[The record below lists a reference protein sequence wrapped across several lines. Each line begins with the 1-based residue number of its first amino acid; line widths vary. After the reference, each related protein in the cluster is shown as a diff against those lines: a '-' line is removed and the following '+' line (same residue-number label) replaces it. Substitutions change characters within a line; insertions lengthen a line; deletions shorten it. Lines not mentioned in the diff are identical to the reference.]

1 MDAAI
6 ERLNALK
13 LQDRSVES
21 SSSPPAQPPQQQTD
35 ERVVAQLQQQAAQW
49 QHEALVQRVRADTA
63 ERQSDVLRH
72 QLLAQQHALDEL
84 QAQVAQLRV
93 VNYRLQLMAQA
104 NEPHGHDTF
113 LPPRPP
119 DVF

>member
-6 ERLNALK
+6 ERLSALK
-13 LQDRSVES
+13 LQDRAAA
-21 SSSPPAQPPQQQTD
+21 PASQSAQAPQQQTD
-35 ERVVAQLQQQAAQW
+35 ERAVAQLQQQAAQW
-49 QHEALVQRVRADTA
+49 QHEALAQRVRADAA
-63 ERQSDVLRH
+63 ERQSDALRH

-93 VNYRLQLMAQA
+93 ANYRLQLLAQA
-104 NEPHGHDTF
+104 SEPHGHNAF